1 MEREELVGEEDTGF
15 VTMATVPPAFEFIFL
30 LPVAFYF
37 LISKF
42 EEEKRRR
49 NRTSFRFCFPADV
62 PAYCIRVIDWC
73 RVRPA
78 NRYVSAS
85 FVYIKSHLL
94 RTDGQE
100 SKEKAGCHDCH
111 NWKERPTH
119 GPLQGR
125 ACPCRLA
132 ICQRKEK
139 GTSRTDVSEIC
150 CLSCFYYYLKK
161 KKIRVHESIK
171 SRLKY

>member
-37 LISKF
+37 LLSKF

-49 NRTSFRFCFPADV
+49 NRTPFLFCFPADV

-100 SKEKAGCHDCH
+100 SIRRKRVVTTATTWRNGQLTGHCKAVLVRVALPSVKEKKRGQVG
-111 NWKERPTH
+111 PTF
-119 GPLQGR
+119 QKFVV
-125 ACPCRLA
+125 CRVF
-132 ICQRKEK
+132 I
-139 GTSRTDVSEIC
+139 I
-150 CLSCFYYYLKK
+150 
-161 KKIRVHESIK
+161 I
-171 SRLKY
+171 